1 MADRERRLKAISI
14 GVSNHAGMVELAFAP
29 ELVNQVSTALRK
41 IDYEVVEVLADTM
54 GSAEVGA
61 RILDVMKACAVD
73 DLLIVHVLSHGEL
86 AEGDGTVYVLGS
98 DGVKDPALDVD
109 QWLKYVQ
116 LRGLRT
122 LFLLDLCYSGTAARL
137 PWQYRIDADQTRG
150 WVIAACQP
158 DRAAYDGRFSQAL
171 VAVLNGLR
179 ANEFDVD
186 ATMRYV
192 PLTTVARALRQEV
205 QRLSAEADS
214 YSQTV
219 TASLQD
225 ISTDP
230 QLHFFANVGYTNN
243 KHTWMRAGLNPGLRP
258 FLDELDEGLDARHF
272 LDRAAGVGRLTDRM
286 VGCFSGRK
294 KQLVDLSAWMDQPR
308 AGGICVVTGS
318 PGAGKSALL
327 GIMVCAAHPVLRR
340 PTKTIWDDVERTPY
354 QVDHLAAVHARQRG
368 VPAIVRSVANQLGLD
383 EGRGMKDLLRQL
395 RSSKKPPPV
404 IVVDAVDEAENPMA
418 VLHEFLLP
426 LAKSQRGDGG
436 PVARLLA
443 GFRPY
448 RQLRPL
454 LDLAQKQDQ
463 LYDLDE
469 VTEDILEEDLY
480 KYVTT
485 LLRTVPSYRQSGGG
499 AVGAFAAEVARI
511 LSCLHGGGPF
521 LVAGLYTRHLVSSF
535 PDARALP
542 ANEALRLGSAVPHTL
557 PNVLEIDL
565 AARADQPFVRPVLT
579 ALARAREQGMPVT
592 VLARIAACFC
602 AGNEISLVEV
612 RQALTEAKFYIRQSS
627 DVDGTTVYR
636 LFHQALVDH
645 LWQSADLLDAML
657 DPLGPADDR
666 DWAAAEPYVLR
677 HVLAEA
683 GSRSHEIFSDP
694 GFLLL
699 PGTVERL
706 SGSDAA
712 PESLIDFIRMLDPFA
727 TRYSLALAAARVGAQ
742 DLAQRAARFLPWQ
755 PLWSR
760 GDDFDWDPMR
770 TLQPQRVSAIR
781 SLAVTDDGLTLA
793 WSCEDHTVAT
803 WRVTE
808 ETQTEIP
815 VDLDGAGIVA
825 MSGNGRCFAV
835 ASDFDGSVQ
844 IVPHTIES
852 NWTGHVAVLAV
863 EPSGAKIVVV
873 HRDGS
878 GWLKTGDGPWQSFD
892 TGLTADCWA
901 VAWGDDPSVFAS
913 VGQAIYQWDLSTM
926 TSRVIQIMDLAAVEL
941 RVSAEG
947 HLLACRDITGRVVV
961 TQNNVLTW
969 KSTVD
974 KWISPTALAVSA
986 DGKWLA
992 VGDDEGMVS
1001 LYCVESATPVDTRR
1015 SHEAPV
1021 SCIAISSDGTT
1032 VASGDED
1039 GELSTWW
1046 TRSYRPPGFEAP
1058 LVTACHDVAETSRGV
1073 LPVPKHHLLIGD
1085 SDGSVNLIDPESG
1098 RDGPPQ
1104 VYRHSTVTVIGTQNV
1119 GGKAFGRVFWDDG
1132 DAIAWDPLTGRVL
1145 QTSSWDGFA
1154 NKAQILAGQRTLYI
1168 GDRVFEIRAESEGV
1182 VLLQNLVMPSE
1193 RIRLPGAHKGIAAVV
1208 RAGTLHGRP
1217 AVYTGATDGSV
1228 RIWLVDDIGSPYVIT
1243 VPGAVHCM
1251 DLTDDGYLLVGAERE
1266 LIAFHYNEDGSA

>member
-1 MADRERRLKAISI
+1 
-14 GVSNHAGMVELAFAP
+14 MVELAFAQ
-29 ELVNQVSTALRK
+29 ELVSQVSTALRK

-54 GSAEVGA
+54 SSAEVGA
-61 RILDVMKACAVD
+61 RIVDVMKACAVD

-158 DRAAYDGRFSQAL
+158 DQAAYDGRFSQAL

-192 PLTTVARALRQEV
+192 PVTTVARALRQEV
-205 QRLSAEADS
+205 QRLSVEADS

-219 TASLQD
+219 TATLQD

-230 QLHFFANVGYTNN
+230 QLHFFANVGYTDN

-272 LDRAAGVGRLTDRM
+272 LDRAAGIGRLTDRM

-294 KQLVDLSAWMDQPR
+294 KQLVGLSAWMDQPR

-340 PTKTIWDDVERTPY
+340 PTKMLWDDVERTPY
-354 QVDHLAAVHARQRG
+354 QVDNLAAVHARQRG
-368 VPAIVRSVANQLGLD
+368 VAAIVRSVANQLGLD
-383 EGRGMKDLLRQL
+383 EGRGMEDLLRQL

-404 IVVDAVDEAENPMA
+404 IVVDAVDEAQNPMA

-426 LAKSQRGDGG
+426 LAKSERADGG

-448 RQLRPL
+448 SQLRPL

-469 VTEDILEEDLY
+469 VTVDVLEEDLY

-485 LLRTVPSYRQSGGG
+485 LLRTVASYRQSGGG

-535 PDARALP
+535 PDARTLSAD
-542 ANEALRLGSAVPHTL
+542 AALRLGRAVPHSL
-557 PNVLEIDL
+557 PSVLEIDL

-602 AGNEISLVEV
+602 EGKKISLAEV

-645 LWQSADLLDAML
+645 LWQPADLLDSML
-657 DPLGPADDR
+657 DPLGPTNDR
-666 DWAAAEPYVLR
+666 DWAAAEPYVLQ

-683 GSRSHEIFSDP
+683 GSRSHEILSDP

-706 SGSDAA
+706 SGCAAA
-712 PESLIDFIRMLDPFA
+712 PESLIELVRTLDQTP

-742 DLAQRAARFLPWQ
+742 DLAKRTSRSLPWQ

-760 GDDFDWDPMR
+760 EGFYWNPLK
-770 TLQPQRVSAIR
+770 TLQSQSFSGIR
-781 SLAVTDDGLTLA
+781 SIAVTNDGLTLA
-793 WSCEDHTVAT
+793 WSGADHTVAT
-803 WRVTE
+803 WLATE
-808 ETQTEIP
+808 EIQTRIP
-815 VDLDGAGIVA
+815 LTIDGAGIVA
-825 MSGNGRCFAV
+825 MSGSGRCFAV
-835 ASDFDGSVQ
+835 ASDCDGLVEV
-844 IVPHTIES
+844 VPDNIES
-852 NWTGHVAVLAV
+852 NWTGHVGTLAV
-863 EPSGAKIVVV
+863 EPAGANIIVM

-878 GWLKTGDGPWQSFD
+878 GWLKTGDGPWWSFD

-901 VAWGDDPSVFAS
+901 VAWGSDPAVFAS
-913 VGQAIYQWDLSTM
+913 LGSTIHRWDLATM
-926 TSRVIQIMDLAAVEL
+926 TSQVIQVMSAAAVEL
-941 RVSAEG
+941 RVSAG
-947 HLLACRDITGRVVV
+947 GQTLACRDNTGRVVV
-961 TQNNVLTW
+961 MQNNELRW
-969 KSTVD
+969 KSDVHE
-974 KWISPTALAVSA
+974 WISPTALAVSA
-986 DGKWLA
+986 DGEWLA
-992 VGDDEGMVS
+992 VGDDEGIVS
-1001 LYCVESATPVDTRR
+1001 LYCVDSATPVETRPAH
-1015 SHEAPV
+1015 SAPV
-1021 SCIAISSDGTT
+1021 SCIAISSNGTT

-1039 GELSTWW
+1039 GVLSTWW
-1046 TRSYRPPGFEAP
+1046 TRGYRPPGFEVQQ
-1058 LVTACHDVAETSRGV
+1058 VTACQDIGETAQGA
-1073 LPVPKHHLLIGD
+1073 LPMRKHHLLVGD
-1085 SDGSVNLIDPESG
+1085 GGGSVYLVDPESG
-1098 RDGPPQ
+1098 QAGPPQ
-1104 VYRHSTVTVIGTQNV
+1104 FSGQSPVFMLGTQSV
-1119 GGKAFGRVFWDDG
+1119 GDKAFGRVFWDDG
-1132 DAIAWDPLTGRVL
+1132 QTVAWDPSTGKVL
-1145 QTSSWDGFA
+1145 GASNWDGFA
-1154 NKAQILAGQRTLYI
+1154 DKAQISAGQRTLCI
-1168 GDRVFEIRAESEGV
+1168 GDRVFEIRVESAGV
-1182 VLLQNLVMPSE
+1182 VLLQNIVTPSE
-1193 RIRLPGAHKGIAAVV
+1193 CIRLPGAHKGVAVVV

-1217 AVYTGATDGSV
+1217 TVYTGAADGSV